1 MFYTEKL
8 NVITVATFTTKK
20 YNDAALIIISIGI
33 MQCLE
38 IPLMNVN
45 ILPLGK
51 TIIALSITLAL
62 GACTQEP
69 DQQVTA
75 TSSAVMDS
83 EQNNEQ
89 GKLADNPF
97 FQPYDTP
104 FQIPPF
110 NKIKNAHYMPAF
122 EQGMNTHL
130 AEIDA
135 IVNNPNPPTFENTVE
150 ELERVGKLL
159 TKVQRVFFNLT
170 GSNTNP
176 ELQELQRRISPLL
189 SAHFDKINLNEG
201 LFNRIEAVFQARD
214 TLNLSPE
221 KMKFLEDTRKG
232 FVRSG
237 ALLTAQQKSKITEL
251 NGELSKLSTA
261 YGQNLL
267 AETNGFELILDK
279 SDLDGLSAGI
289 IEAAA
294 NTAKQKKDAAQT
306 DADKAKYQDK
316 YVFTPHRSSM
326 YSFLTESTRRDLR
339 ETLYNAY
346 ISRGDNNNANDN
358 KKVAAKIAKLR
369 AERAAVMGYDT
380 YAHFVLEE
388 RMVDSPSGVY
398 DLLMQLWKPALARAK
413 REVVDMQAVVDA
425 EGHDFNIASWDW
437 WQYSEKVR
445 KAKYDLDEASLKPY
459 LSVDNVLKGVFDT
472 SNKLWGL
479 TFTEVFDIDTYHPDA
494 RVWEVKDKDGS
505 HLGIFIGDYF
515 TRSNKRGGAW
525 MSSFKGQ
532 SNLDSVERPV
542 VVNVCNF
549 PGPVGDAPALL
560 SFNNVTTL
568 FHEFGHALHG
578 LLTNTRYGS
587 MSGTSG
593 PRDFTEF
600 PAQILEHWA
609 KEPAIL
615 KTFAKHYQTGEVI
628 PDELITKLLKAAKFN
643 QGFANTEYLAASLL
657 DMDWHTLT
665 ADQALQD
672 TNAFEQA
679 SLQKIGLIDEIVPRY
694 RSTYFSHIFASGY
707 AAGYYSYVHSAVLD
721 SDGFAAFTESGD
733 VFNQELA
740 QKLRTHIYEKG
751 STENAMTLYKKF
763 RGRAPNIDALLKVR
777 GLDGSED

>member
-1 MFYTEKL
+1 MK
-8 NVITVATFTTKK
+8 
-20 YNDAALIIISIGI
+20 
-33 MQCLE
+33 
-38 IPLMNVN
+38 VN
-45 ILPLGK
+45 KSKLGK
-51 TIIALSITLAL
+51 SIVALSITLAL
-62 GACTQEP
+62 GACSKQPEQE
-69 DQQVTA
+69 Q
-75 TSSAVMDS
+75 TSSPAQMEVTK
-83 EQNNEQ
+83 EQPSTEP
-89 GKLADNPF
+89 ASPTDNPF
-97 FQPYDTP
+97 LVAYDTP
-104 FQIPPF
+104 FQVPPF
-110 NKIKNAHYMPAF
+110 NKIKNEHFMPTF
-122 EQGMNTHL
+122 ELGMQEQLT
-130 AEIDA
+130 EIDA
-135 IVNNPNPPTFENTVE
+135 IVNNPESATFENTVE
-150 ELERVGKLL
+150 ELERTGKLL
-159 TKVQRVFFNLT
+159 GKVSSVFFNLT

-176 ELQELQRRISPLL
+176 ELQKLQRELSPLM
-189 SAHFDKINLNEG
+189 SAHYDKINLNNA
-201 LFNRIEAVFQARD
+201 LFNRVEAVYQARS
-214 TLNLSPE
+214 TLDLTPE
-221 KMKFLEDTRKG
+221 KLKFLEDSRKG

-237 ALLTAQQKSKITEL
+237 ALLTVEQKAKITAL
-251 NGELSKLSTA
+251 NAELSELTTA

-279 SDLDGLSAGI
+279 TDLNGLSDGI
-289 IEAAA
+289 IQAAA
-294 NTAKQKKDAAQT
+294 NTAQQKMTLAESDQ
-306 DADKAKYQDK
+306 DKAKYQDK

-339 ETLYNAY
+339 EKLYKAY
-346 ISRGDNNNANDN
+346 TNRGDNNNANDN
-358 KKVAAKIAKLR
+358 KEVAAKIAQLR
-369 AERAAVMGYDT
+369 AKRAQVMGYET
-380 YAHFVLEE
+380 YANFVLEE
-388 RMVDSPSGVY
+388 RMVSSPQGVY
-398 DLLMQLWKPALARAK
+398 DLLMQLWKPSLARAK

-425 EGHDFNIASWDW
+425 EGHDFKVASWDW

-459 LSVDNVLKGVFDT
+459 LSLDNVLRGVFDT

-479 TFTEVFDIDTYHPDA
+479 TFTELHDINTYHPDA

-505 HLGIFIGDYF
+505 HLGVFIGDYF

-532 SNLDSVERPV
+532 SNLDKVERPV
-542 VVNVCNF
+542 IVNVCNF

-560 SFNNVTTL
+560 SFDNVTTL

-578 LLTNTRYGS
+578 LLTNTRYES

-615 KTFAKHYQTGEVI
+615 KTFATHYQTGKVI
-628 PDELITKLLKAAKFN
+628 PDELIAKLLKAAKFN

-665 ADQALQD
+665 ADQELQN
-672 TNAFEQA
+672 TETFEKT
-679 SLQKIGLIDEIVPRY
+679 SLEKIGLIDEIVPRY

-721 SDGFAAFTESGD
+721 SDGFAAFKESGD
-733 VFNQELA
+733 VFNQDLA

-751 STENAMTLYKKF
+751 STEDAMTLYKKF
-763 RGRAPNIDALLKVR
+763 RGREPQIDALLKVR
-777 GLDGSED
+777 GLDGSDD